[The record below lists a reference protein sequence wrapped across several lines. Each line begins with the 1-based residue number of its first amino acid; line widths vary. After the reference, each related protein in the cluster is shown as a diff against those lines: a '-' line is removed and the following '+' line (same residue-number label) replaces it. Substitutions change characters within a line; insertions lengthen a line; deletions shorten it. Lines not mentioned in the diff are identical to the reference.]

1 MSYELGENESLGHS
15 LRRLIRKQVELAIAI
30 AKGERETNHT
40 PVHETRQHLKKA
52 RAALRLVRKEVG
64 RGLFRKL
71 DRCLRDVG
79 RLVSEI
85 RDAEVR
91 LQTVR
96 QFQGITQR
104 QGRAGYR
111 NLETMLILELENF
124 MAAFA
129 EWQTQAVPILEAVQ
143 LQIENAAIE
152 QASPKQVRR
161 AVQKAYKC
169 GRDAL
174 ATAKE
179 NPSAENF
186 HEVRRE
192 AKMLWYQL
200 RILRPVNR
208 VVLKTLTDDLDSL
221 GHLLGQA
228 HDLNFL
234 AERLEPERGTAAW
247 QREGHKLLALIE
259 VSQSDL
265 QRGAAELAER
275 FFAER
280 PRDFGCRVAAWLEDW
295 ASADSSSVAPELM
308 A

>member
-1 MSYELGENESLGHS
+1 MSYELKENESLGRS
-15 LRRLIRKQVELAIAI
+15 LLHLIAKQVELAIAT
-30 AKGERETNHT
+30 AKGERETDHT
-40 PVHETRQHLKKA
+40 PLHETRQHIKKA

-64 RGLFRKL
+64 RALFRKL
-71 DRCLRDVG
+71 DHCLRDVG
-79 RLVSEI
+79 RLVSDV

-96 QFQGITQR
+96 QFQEITHR

-129 EWQTQAVPILEAVQ
+129 EWQIQAVPILEAVQ
-143 LQIENAAIE
+143 LGIENAAIDE
-152 QASPKQVRR
+152 LSAKQVRR

-174 ATAKE
+174 EKAKE

-186 HEVRRE
+186 HDVRRE

-208 VVLKTLTDDLDSL
+208 VVLKTLTDDLESL
-221 GHLLGQA
+221 GDLLGHA

-234 AERLEPERGTAAW
+234 AKRLEPERGTAAW

-259 VSQSDL
+259 GSQSDL
-265 QRGAAELAER
+265 QCGAAELAER

-295 ASADSSSVAPELM
+295 AKADSPSVAPELIG
-308 A
+308 